1 MKYVSRTKKWFVV
14 FLVLLIGCHSLPYIN
29 SNDENSQNNLE
40 ASLINDIAD
49 GRLDMSLEDA
59 CLIASGVNS
68 ANKLG
73 EYREKMN
80 HLIALIG
87 RETGVARTS
96 DPLAK
101 AQIIFDWLQANANE
115 GTYKDCYDVRNVL
128 NLKIGNCLSYAVRFT
143 VICRYYGV
151 DIKNV
156 LIPGHIYNLLE
167 INGQV
172 RDFEHTHSDGM
183 VKNMDKNDPRKKVMK
198 DEEVVAEIYLYRA
211 RNANNDL
218 RYDASSKDCRL
229 ALMFNPHDS
238 RFIIL
243 ILDNYIAKK
252 NYHEAF
258 VCLNEYLTC
267 YPDDKKS
274 LQNTYN
280 LLQRLDKKGDNKP
293 SRDEGRHK

>member
-1 MKYVSRTKKWFVV
+1 MKHFPWAKKWYIV
-14 FLVLLIGCHSLPYIN
+14 FFILLIGCHSLQHIN
-29 SNDENSQNNLE
+29 SNDESSQNNLE
-40 ASLINDIAD
+40 ASLIKDIAD
-49 GRLDMSLEDA
+49 GRLDMTLEEA

-68 ANKLG
+68 AKKMR

-80 HLIALIG
+80 HLISLIG
-87 RETGVARTS
+87 QETGVTKTT
-96 DPLAK
+96 DPFAK
-101 AQIIFDWLQANANE
+101 AQILFDWLQTNANE
-115 GTYKDCYDVRNVL
+115 GTYKDCYDVRDVL

-151 DIKNV
+151 DVKNV

-167 INGQV
+167 INGQT

-183 VKNMDKNDPRKKVMK
+183 VKKMDKDDPMKRVMK

-218 RYDASSKDCRL
+218 RYEESSKDCRL

-258 VCLNEYLTC
+258 VCLNEYLTL

-274 LQNTYN
+274 LKNTYN
-280 LLQRLDKKGDNKP
+280 LLQRLDKKGDNKL
-293 SRDEGRHK
+293 

>member
-1 MKYVSRTKKWFVV
+1 MKHFPWAKKWYIV
-14 FLVLLIGCHSLPYIN
+14 FFILLIGCHSLQHIN
-29 SNDENSQNNLE
+29 SNDESSQNNLE
-40 ASLINDIAD
+40 ASLIKDIAD
-49 GRLDMSLEDA
+49 GRLDMTLEEA

-68 ANKLG
+68 AKKMR

-80 HLIALIG
+80 HLISLIG
-87 RETGVARTS
+87 QETGVTKTT

-101 AQIIFDWLQANANE
+101 AQILFDWLQTKANE
-115 GTYKDCYDVRNVL
+115 GTYKDCYDVRDVL

-151 DIKNV
+151 DVKNV

-167 INGQV
+167 SNGQT
-172 RDFEHTHSDGM
+172 RDFEHTHSDGI
-183 VKNMDKNDPRKKVMK
+183 VKKMDKDDPMKRVMK

-218 RYDASSKDCRL
+218 RYEESSKDCRL

-258 VCLNEYLTC
+258 VCLNEYLTL
-267 YPDDKKS
+267 YPDDKKL

-280 LLQRLDKKGDNKP
+280 LLQRLDKKGDNTL
-293 SRDEGRHK
+293 

>member
-1 MKYVSRTKKWFVV
+1 MKHFPWAKKWYIV
-14 FLVLLIGCHSLPYIN
+14 FFILLTGCHSLQHIN
-29 SNDENSQNNLE
+29 SNDESSQNNLE
-40 ASLINDIAD
+40 ASLIKDIAD
-49 GRLDMSLEDA
+49 GRLDMTLEEA

-68 ANKLG
+68 AKKMG

-80 HLIALIG
+80 HLISLIG
-87 RETGVARTS
+87 RETSVARTS
-96 DPLAK
+96 DPIAK
-101 AQIIFDWLQANANE
+101 AQILFDWLQTKANE
-115 GTYKDCYDVRNVL
+115 GTYKDCYDVRDVL

-151 DIKNV
+151 DVKNI

-167 INGQV
+167 INGQT
-172 RDFEHTHSDGM
+172 RDFEHTHSDGI
-183 VKNMDKNDPRKKVMK
+183 VKKMDKDDPMKRVMK

-218 RYDASSKDCRL
+218 RYEESSKDCRL

-258 VCLNEYLTC
+258 LCLNDYLTR

-274 LQNTYN
+274 LNNTYN
-280 LLQRLDKKGDNKP
+280 LLQRLDKKGDNKF
-293 SRDEGRHK
+293 

>member
-1 MKYVSRTKKWFVV
+1 MKHFPWAKKWYIV
-14 FLVLLIGCHSLPYIN
+14 FFILLTGCHSLQHIN
-29 SNDENSQNNLE
+29 SNDESSQNNLE
-40 ASLINDIAD
+40 ASLIKDIAD
-49 GRLDMSLEDA
+49 GRLDMTLEEA

-68 ANKLG
+68 AKKMR

-80 HLIALIG
+80 HLISLIG
-87 RETGVARTS
+87 QETGVTKTT
-96 DPLAK
+96 DPFAK
-101 AQIIFDWLQANANE
+101 AQILFDWLQTNANE
-115 GTYKDCYDVRNVL
+115 GTYKDCYDVRDVL

-151 DIKNV
+151 DVKNV

-167 INGQV
+167 INGQT
-172 RDFEHTHSDGM
+172 RDFEHTHSDGI
-183 VKNMDKNDPRKKVMK
+183 VKKMDKDDPMKRVMK

-218 RYDASSKDCRL
+218 RYEESSKDCRL

-258 VCLNEYLTC
+258 VCLNEYLTL

-274 LQNTYN
+274 LKNTYN
-280 LLQRLDKKGDNKP
+280 LLQRLDKKGDNKL
-293 SRDEGRHK
+293 

>member
-1 MKYVSRTKKWFVV
+1 MKYVPRTKKWCVV
-14 FLVLLIGCHSLPYIN
+14 FLVLLIGCHSLQHIN

-40 ASLINDIAD
+40 ASLIKDIAD
-49 GRLDMSLEDA
+49 GRLDMTLEEA

-68 ANKLG
+68 AKKMG

-80 HLIALIG
+80 HLISLIG
-87 RETGVARTS
+87 RETSVARTS
-96 DPLAK
+96 DPIAK
-101 AQIIFDWLQANANE
+101 AQILFDWLQTKANE
-115 GTYKDCYDVRNVL
+115 GTYKDCYDVRDVL

-151 DIKNV
+151 DVKNV

-167 INGQV
+167 INGQT
-172 RDFEHTHSDGM
+172 RDFEHTHSDGI
-183 VKNMDKNDPRKKVMK
+183 VKKMDKDDPRKRIMK

-218 RYDASSKDCRL
+218 RYEESSKDCRL

-258 VCLNEYLTC
+258 VCLNEYLTL

-274 LQNTYN
+274 LKNTYN
-280 LLQRLDKKGDNKP
+280 LLQRLDKKGDNKL
-293 SRDEGRHK
+293 

>member
-1 MKYVSRTKKWFVV
+1 
-14 FLVLLIGCHSLPYIN
+14 
-29 SNDENSQNNLE
+29 LE
-40 ASLINDIAD
+40 ASLIKDIAD
-49 GRLDMSLEDA
+49 GRLDMTLEEA

-68 ANKLG
+68 AKKMR

-80 HLIALIG
+80 HLISLIG
-87 RETGVARTS
+87 QETGVTKTT
-96 DPLAK
+96 DPFAK
-101 AQIIFDWLQANANE
+101 AQILFDWLQTNANE
-115 GTYKDCYDVRNVL
+115 GTYKDCYDVRDVL

-151 DIKNV
+151 DVKNV

-167 INGQV
+167 INGQT
-172 RDFEHTHSDGM
+172 RDFEHTHSDGI
-183 VKNMDKNDPRKKVMK
+183 VKKMDKDDPMKRVMK

-218 RYDASSKDCRL
+218 RYEESSKDCRL

-258 VCLNEYLTC
+258 VCLNEYLTL

-274 LQNTYN
+274 LKNTYN
-280 LLQRLDKKGDNKP
+280 LLQRLDKKGDNKL
-293 SRDEGRHK
+293 

>member
-1 MKYVSRTKKWFVV
+1 MKHFPWAKKWYIV
-14 FLVLLIGCHSLPYIN
+14 FFILLIGCHSLQHIN
-29 SNDENSQNNLE
+29 SSDESSQNNLE
-40 ASLINDIAD
+40 ASLIKDIAD
-49 GRLDMSLEDA
+49 GRLDMTLEEA

-68 ANKLG
+68 AKKMR

-80 HLIALIG
+80 HLISLIG
-87 RETGVARTS
+87 QETGVTKTT

-101 AQIIFDWLQANANE
+101 AQILFDWLQTNANE
-115 GTYKDCYDVRNVL
+115 GTYKDCYDVRDVL

-151 DIKNV
+151 DVKNV

-167 INGQV
+167 SNGQT
-172 RDFEHTHSDGM
+172 RDFEHTHSDGI
-183 VKNMDKNDPRKKVMK
+183 VKKMDKDDPMKRVMK

-218 RYDASSKDCRL
+218 RYEESSKDCRL

-258 VCLNEYLTC
+258 VCLNEYLTL

-274 LQNTYN
+274 LKNTYN
-280 LLQRLDKKGDNKP
+280 LLQRLDKKGDNKF
-293 SRDEGRHK
+293 